1 MAAKVTDAGL
11 DHLNTLSNLRI
22 LMFDR
27 TATTGAGL
35 VPLEK
40 QTKLRTLELSNTQVT
55 DAGVQALQKALPTS
69 GITR

>member
-1 MAAKVTDAGL
+1 MVTDAGL
-11 DHLNTLSNLRI
+11 NHLNTLSNLRI
-22 LMFDR
+22 LMFDK

-40 QTKLRTLELSNTQVT
+40 QTKLRTLDLRNSQVT
-55 DAGVQALQKALPTS
+55 AAGVQALQNALPKL

>member
-1 MAAKVTDAGL
+1 
-11 DHLNTLSNLRI
+11 
-22 LMFDR
+22 MFDK

-40 QTKLRTLELSNTQVT
+40 QTKLRTLDLRNSQVT
-55 DAGVQALQKALPTS
+55 AAGVQALQNALPKL